1 MDTVQICG
9 LVCALLVMIVG
20 LAGCVLPGLP
30 GTPLILAAA
39 IGHRLYFGSASVG
52 PVVLVVLVLLTA
64 LSIGLDYLAGLYG
77 AKRLGATWRGVT
89 GAAIGVALGILGGP
103 VGILVGPFLGATGME
118 LAGGMSLKEAST
130 AGLGATLGVLAGA
143 VGKIA
148 CGFSMVGLFVLNLLL
163 RT

>member
-1 MDTVQICG
+1 MDAVQICG
-9 LVCALLVMIVG
+9 FICALLVMILG

-39 IGHRLYFGSASVG
+39 LGHRLYFGTASVG
-52 PVVLVVLVLLTA
+52 PAVLAVLALLTA
-64 LSIGLDYLAGLYG
+64 LSIGLEYLAGLYG

-103 VGILVGPFLGATGME
+103 VGILIGPFLGATGME
-118 LAGGMSLKEAST
+118 LVGGMSLKQAST

-143 VGKIA
+143 AGKIA
-148 CGFSMVGLFVLNLLL
+148 CGFSMVGLFVVSLLL